1 LQPLKVAFSGFSRM
15 IIRTAIPDVLII
27 EPEVFGDS
35 RGFFMEV
42 YQKRKYLDLGITP
55 AMVQDNLSRSAR
67 GVLRGLHIQHP
78 NSQGKLVTVLHGA
91 VLDVAVDVRVGS
103 PTFGE
108 HVSAEFDDLNR
119 RQLWVPRG
127 FAHGFLVLSDTADLF
142 YKCDNYYSPSDELV
156 LRWNDPALGVNWGIT
171 DPELSARD
179 RDGLTL
185 QELHHKLPAFGTP

>member
-1 LQPLKVAFSGFSRM
+1 
-15 IIRTAIPDVLII
+15 
-27 EPEVFGDS
+27 
-35 RGFFMEV
+35 
-42 YQKRKYLDLGITP
+42 
-55 AMVQDNLSRSAR
+55 
-67 GVLRGLHIQHP
+67 
-78 NSQGKLVTVLHGA
+78 
-91 VLDVAVDVRVGS
+91 VGS

-108 HVSAEFDDLNR
+108 HVSAELDDLNR

-127 FAHGFLVLSDTADLF
+127 FAHGFLVLSDTADFF